1 MAKNFMAGMKKTL
14 VDLQPSTFS
23 ETEKIKKQIIVLA
36 SLKQFIPPLTEEE
49 YKQLET
55 NILKHGCKDP
65 LTVWETTAL
74 KAGVG
79 EGDEPVYILIDGH
92 NRYKI
97 CTQFGV
103 DFKISLLEFEDL
115 DAVKDYMID
124 FQLGRRN
131 LNPEQISYF
140 RGLRYNREKTGK
152 GQYNRVGGE
161 TIDVAEK
168 LAIEHSVSPRTIKN
182 DGDYAKGVEKLPIEL
197 KNELLA
203 GKIDLSKE
211 EVQRLG
217 KLEVTSTDALS
228 SIEDIKNILV
238 KEDEKPQIKS
248 NQKMIKALKKDVV
261 DFAKIISTK
270 KDCEQLMSKISSLK
284 KLLEA

>member
-1 MAKNFMAGMKKTL
+1 MAKNFMEGMKKTL

-23 ETEKIKKQIIVLA
+23 ETERIKKQIVVLEA
-36 SLKQFIPPLTEEE
+36 LKKFIPPLAKEE

-65 LTVWETTAL
+65 LTVWETTEL
-74 KAGVG
+74 KAGIG
-79 EGDEPVYILIDGH
+79 EGDTPIFILIDGH

-97 CTQFGV
+97 CTQFGI
-103 DFKISLLEFEDL
+103 DFKIGLLEFDDL

-131 LNPEQISYF
+131 LNPEQVSYF

-152 GQYNRVGGE
+152 GKYNREGGE
-161 TIDVAEK
+161 IVDIAEK
-168 LAIEHSVSPRTIKN
+168 LAVEHSVSPRTIKN

-197 KNELLA
+197 KSELLA

-217 KLEVTSTDALS
+217 KIEASSEELS
-228 SIEDIKNILV
+228 SIEGVKNVISRG
-238 KEDEKPQIKS
+238 EEKTPIKS
-248 NQKMIKALKKDVV
+248 NQKTIKALKKDVI
-261 DFAKIISTK
+261 DFAKTLSNK

>member
-23 ETEKIKKQIIVLA
+23 ETEKIKKQIVILE
-36 SLKQFIPPLTEEE
+36 SLKQFIPPLTAEE
-49 YKQLET
+49 YKQLEN

-65 LTVWETTAL
+65 LTVWETTEQ
-74 KAGVG
+74 KAGIG
-79 EGDEPVYILIDGH
+79 QRDEPIYILIDGH

-97 CTQFGV
+97 CTQFGI
-103 DFKISLLEFEDL
+103 DFKIGLLNFEDL

-152 GQYNRVGGE
+152 GKYDREGGE
-161 TIDVAEK
+161 KGDIAEK
-168 LAIEHSVSPRTIKN
+168 LAAEHSVSPRTIKN
-182 DGDYAKGVEKLPIEL
+182 DGDFAKGVEKLPTNL
-197 KNELLA
+197 KSELLS

-211 EVQRLG
+211 EIQRLG
-217 KLEVTSTDALS
+217 KMEVNTEELNSVD
-228 SIEDIKNILV
+228 DIKNAV
-238 KEDEKPQIKS
+238 SRGEEKAPAKS
-248 NQKMIKALKKDVV
+248 NQKLIKSLKKDVV
-261 DFAKIISTK
+261 DFAKTISTK

-284 KLLEA
+284 KLLES

>member
-23 ETEKIKKQIIVLA
+23 ETEKIKKQIVVLE
-36 SLKQFIPPLTEEE
+36 SLKQFIPPLTAEE

-65 LTVWETTAL
+65 LTVWETTEQ
-74 KAGVG
+74 KAGIG
-79 EGDEPVYILIDGH
+79 EGEEPIFILIDGH

-97 CTQFGV
+97 CTQFSI
-103 DFKISLLEFEDL
+103 DFKIGLLEFEDL
-115 DAVKDYMID
+115 DTVKDYMID

-140 RGLRYNREKTGK
+140 RGLRYNREKTSKGK
-152 GQYNRVGGE
+152 YDREESVD
-161 TIDVAEK
+161 IAEK

-182 DGDYAKGVEKLPIEL
+182 DGDYAKGADKLPTAL

-211 EVQRLG
+211 EIQRLG
-217 KLEVTSTDALS
+217 KINVSTEELS
-228 SIEDIKNILV
+228 SVEEIKSVVSKGEENTPIKN
-238 KEDEKPQIKS
+238 
-248 NQKMIKALKKDVV
+248 NQKVIKALKKDVV

-284 KLLEA
+284 KLLES

>member
-23 ETEKIKKQIIVLA
+23 ETEKIKKQIVILE
-36 SLKQFIPPLTEEE
+36 SLKQFIPPLSTEE

-65 LTVWETTAL
+65 LTVWETTEQ
-74 KAGVG
+74 KAGIG
-79 EGDEPVYILIDGH
+79 EGEDPIFILIDGH
-92 NRYKI
+92 NRHRI
-97 CTQFGV
+97 CTQFGI
-103 DFKISLLEFEDL
+103 DFKIGILEFDDL
-115 DAVKDYMID
+115 DGVKDYMID

-152 GQYNRVGGE
+152 GQYNREGGE
-161 TIDVAEK
+161 SVDVAEK
-168 LAIEHSVSPRTIKN
+168 LAAEHSVSPRTIKN
-182 DGDYAKGVEKLPIEL
+182 DGDYAKGVEKLPTEI
-197 KNELLA
+197 KSELLA
-203 GKIDLSKE
+203 GKIDLSKD

-217 KLEVTSTDALS
+217 KIDVSTEELNS
-228 SIEDIKNILV
+228 VENIKNAV
-238 KEDEKPQIKS
+238 SRGEEKAPAKN
-248 NQKMIKALKKDVV
+248 NQKVIKALKKDVV
-261 DFAKIISTK
+261 DFAKNISTK

-284 KLLEA
+284 KLLES

>member
-23 ETEKIKKQIIVLA
+23 ETEKIKKQIVILE
-36 SLKQFIPPLTEEE
+36 SLKQFIPPLSSEE

-65 LTVWETTAL
+65 LTVWETTEQ
-74 KAGVG
+74 KAGIG
-79 EGDEPVYILIDGH
+79 EGQEPIFILIDGH
-92 NRYKI
+92 NRHKI

-103 DFKISLLEFEDL
+103 DFKIGILDFEDL
-115 DAVKDYMID
+115 DGVKDYMID

-161 TIDVAEK
+161 SVDIAEK
-168 LAIEHSVSPRTIKN
+168 LAAEHSVSPRTIKN
-182 DGDYAKGVEKLPIEL
+182 DGDYAKGVEKLPTEI
-197 KNELLA
+197 KSELLA
-203 GKIDLSKE
+203 GKIDLSKD

-217 KLEVTSTDALS
+217 KIEVSADELN
-228 SIEDIKNILV
+228 SIEDIKKVVNRG
-238 KEDEKPQIKS
+238 EEKVSTKN
-248 NQKMIKALKKDVV
+248 NQKIIKALKKDVI
-261 DFAKIISTK
+261 DFAKNISTK

>member
-23 ETEKIKKQIIVLA
+23 ETEKIKKQIVVLD
-36 SLKQFIPPLTEEE
+36 SLKQFIPPLTAEE
-49 YKQLET
+49 YKQLEN

-65 LTVWETTAL
+65 LTVWETTKQ
-74 KAGVG
+74 KAGIS
-79 EGDEPVYILIDGH
+79 EEDEAIFILIDGH
-92 NRYKI
+92 NRHKI
-97 CTQFGV
+97 CTQFGI
-103 DFKISLLEFEDL
+103 DFKIGLLDFEDL

-152 GQYNRVGGE
+152 GKYNREGAEKVD
-161 TIDVAEK
+161 IAEK
-168 LAIEHSVSPRTIKN
+168 LAVEHSVSPRTIKN
-182 DGDYAKGVEKLPIEL
+182 DGDYAKGVEKLPVEL

-203 GKIDLSKE
+203 GNIDLSKE

-217 KLEVTSTDALS
+217 KIEVSATDLN
-228 SIEDIKNILV
+228 SIENIKNILEP
-238 KEDEKPQIKS
+238 KAEKTPTGN
-248 NQKMIKALKKDVV
+248 NQKVIKALKKDVI

-270 KDCEQLMSKISSLK
+270 KDCEHLMSKISSLK
-284 KLLEA
+284 KLLES

>member
-23 ETEKIKKQIIVLA
+23 ETEKIKKQIVVLE
-36 SLKQFIPPLTEEE
+36 SVKQFIPPLTADEF
-49 YKQLET
+49 KQLEN

-65 LTVWETTAL
+65 LTVWETTEQ
-74 KAGVG
+74 KAGIG
-79 EGDEPVYILIDGH
+79 ERDEPIYILIDGH

-103 DFKISLLEFEDL
+103 DFKIGLLDFEDL
-115 DAVKDYMID
+115 DEVKDYMID

-152 GQYNRVGGE
+152 GKYDREGGE
-161 TIDVAEK
+161 KGDIAEK
-168 LAIEHSVSPRTIKN
+168 LAAEHSVSPRTIKN
-182 DGDYAKGVEKLPIEL
+182 DGDFAKGVEKLPTNL

-211 EVQRLG
+211 EIQRFG
-217 KLEVTSTDALS
+217 KIEVNTEELN
-228 SIEDIKNILV
+228 SIEDVKNALSRGEENV
-238 KEDEKPQIKS
+238 PVKS
-248 NQKMIKALKKDVV
+248 NQKVIKALKKDVI
-261 DFAKIISTK
+261 DFAKSITTK

-284 KLLEA
+284 KLLES

>member
-23 ETEKIKKQIIVLA
+23 ETEKIKKQIVILE
-36 SLKQFIPPLTEEE
+36 SLKQFIPPLSTEE

-65 LTVWETTAL
+65 LTVWETTEQ
-74 KAGVG
+74 KAGIG
-79 EGDEPVYILIDGH
+79 EGEDPIFILIDGH
-92 NRYKI
+92 NRHRI
-97 CTQFGV
+97 CTQFGI
-103 DFKISLLEFEDL
+103 DFKIGLLEFEDL

-152 GQYNRVGGE
+152 GQYN
-161 TIDVAEK
+161 
-168 LAIEHSVSPRTIKN
+168 SVSPRTIKN
-182 DGDYAKGVEKLPIEL
+182 DGDYAKGVEKLPTEI
-197 KNELLA
+197 KSELLA
-203 GKIDLSKE
+203 GKIDLSKD

-217 KLEVTSTDALS
+217 KIDVSTNELNS
-228 SIEDIKNILV
+228 VENIKNV
-238 KEDEKPQIKS
+238 VSRGEEKAPTKN
-248 NQKMIKALKKDVV
+248 NQKVIKAIKKDVV
-261 DFAKIISTK
+261 DFAKNISTK

-284 KLLEA
+284 KLLES

>member
-23 ETEKIKKQIIVLA
+23 ETEKIKKQIVVLD
-36 SLKQFIPPLTEEE
+36 SLKKFIPPLTSEE
-49 YKQLET
+49 YKQLES

-65 LTVWETTAL
+65 LTVWETTEL
-74 KAGVG
+74 KAGTG
-79 EGDEPVYILIDGH
+79 EGEEPIFILIDGH

-97 CTQFGV
+97 CMQFGI
-103 DFKISLLEFEDL
+103 DFKIGLLDFEDL

-152 GQYNRVGGE
+152 GKYNRGGE
-161 TIDVAEK
+161 ESIDIAEK

-182 DGDYAKGVEKLPIEL
+182 DGDYAKGVEKLPIEI
-197 KNELLA
+197 KSELLA

-217 KLEVTSTDALS
+217 KIEVSTEELN
-228 SIEDIKNILV
+228 SIEDIKNAISKGEEISPV
-238 KEDEKPQIKS
+238 KS
-248 NQKMIKALKKDVV
+248 NQKLVKALKKDVI
-261 DFAKIISTK
+261 DFAKTISTK

-284 KLLEA
+284 KLLSA

>member
-23 ETEKIKKQIIVLA
+23 ETEKIKKQIFVLD
-36 SLKQFIPPLTEEE
+36 SLKKFIPQLTSEE
-49 YKQLET
+49 YKQLES

-65 LTVWETTAL
+65 LTVWETTEL
-74 KAGVG
+74 KAGTG
-79 EGDEPVYILIDGH
+79 EGEEPIFILIDGH

-97 CTQFGV
+97 CMQFGI
-103 DFKISLLEFEDL
+103 DFKIGLLDFEDL

-140 RGLRYNREKTGK
+140 RGLRYNREKIRKGK
-152 GQYNRVGGE
+152 YNRGGKE
-161 TIDVAEK
+161 SVDIAEK

-182 DGDYAKGVEKLPIEL
+182 DGDYAKGVEKLPIEI
-197 KNELLA
+197 KSELLA

-217 KLEVTSTDALS
+217 KIEVSAEELI
-228 SIEDIKNILV
+228 SIEDIKNAIS
-238 KEDEKPQIKS
+238 KGEEKTPVKS
-248 NQKMIKALKKDVV
+248 NQKLVKALKKDVI
-261 DFAKIISTK
+261 DFAKTISTK
-270 KDCEQLMSKISSLK
+270 KDCEQLMSKVSSLK
-284 KLLEA
+284 KLLSA

>member
-23 ETEKIKKQIIVLA
+23 ETEKIKKQIVILE
-36 SLKQFIPPLTEEE
+36 SLKQFIPPLTTEE

-65 LTVWETTAL
+65 LTVWETTEQ
-74 KAGVG
+74 KAGIG
-79 EGDEPVYILIDGH
+79 EGEEPIFILIDGH

-97 CTQFGV
+97 CTQFGI
-103 DFKISLLEFEDL
+103 DFKIGLLEFEDL

-140 RGLRYNREKTGK
+140 RGLRYNREKTSKGK
-152 GQYNRVGGE
+152 YDREGGE
-161 TIDVAEK
+161 SVDIAEK

-182 DGDYAKGVEKLPIEL
+182 DGDYAKGVEKLPTAL
-197 KNELLA
+197 KSELLA

-217 KLEVTSTDALS
+217 KIEVNTEELNSV
-228 SIEDIKNILV
+228 EDIKTVVSRGEEKTPV
-238 KEDEKPQIKS
+238 KNS
-248 NQKMIKALKKDVV
+248 QKVIKALKKDVI
-261 DFAKIISTK
+261 DFAKTISTK

-284 KLLEA
+284 KLLES

>member
-23 ETEKIKKQIIVLA
+23 ETEKIKKQIVVLEA
-36 SLKQFIPPLTEEE
+36 LKKFIPPLAAEEF
-49 YKQLET
+49 KQLET

-65 LTVWETTAL
+65 LTVWETTKL
-74 KAGVG
+74 KAGIG
-79 EGDEPVYILIDGH
+79 EGDEPIFILIDGH

-97 CTQFGV
+97 CTQFGI
-103 DFKISLLEFEDL
+103 DFKIGLLEFEDL

-140 RGLRYNREKTGK
+140 RGLRYNREKTSKGK
-152 GQYNRVGGE
+152 YNRAGE
-161 TIDVAEK
+161 ESVDIAEK
-168 LAIEHSVSPRTIKN
+168 LAAEHSVSPRTIKN
-182 DGDYAKGVEKLPIEL
+182 DGDYAKGVEKLPIEI
-197 KNELLA
+197 KSELLA

-211 EVQRLG
+211 EIQRLG
-217 KLEVTSTDALS
+217 KIEVSTEELI
-228 SIEDIKNILV
+228 SIEDVKNAISR
-238 KEDEKPQIKS
+238 EEEKTPVKS
-248 NQKMIKALKKDVV
+248 NQKLVKALKKDVI
-261 DFAKIISTK
+261 DFAKTISTK
-270 KDCEQLMSKISSLK
+270 KDCEHLMSKISSLK

>member
-1 MAKNFMAGMKKTL
+1 MAKNFMAGMKNTL

-23 ETEKIKKQIIVLA
+23 ETEKIKKQIVVLDA
-36 SLKQFIPPLTEEE
+36 LKKFIPPLAAEE

-65 LTVWETTAL
+65 LSVWETTEL
-74 KAGVG
+74 KAGIG
-79 EGDEPVYILIDGH
+79 EGEEPFFILIDGH

-97 CTQFGV
+97 CTQFGI
-103 DFKISLLEFEDL
+103 DFKIGLLNFENL

-131 LNPEQISYF
+131 LNPEQVSYF

-152 GQYNRVGGE
+152 GKYNRGGE
-161 TIDVAEK
+161 ESVDIAEK
-168 LAIEHSVSPRTIKN
+168 LAVEHSVSPRTIKN
-182 DGDYAKGVEKLPIEL
+182 DGDYAKGVEKLPIEI
-197 KNELLA
+197 KSGLLA

-211 EVQRLG
+211 EIQRLG
-217 KLEVTSTDALS
+217 KIEVSTEEMI
-228 SIEDIKNILV
+228 SIEDVKIAISRGVEKAPVKN
-238 KEDEKPQIKS
+238 
-248 NQKMIKALKKDVV
+248 NQKLVKALKKDVI
-261 DFAKIISTK
+261 DFAKTISTK
-270 KDCEQLMSKISSLK
+270 KDCELLMSKISSLK

>member
-23 ETEKIKKQIIVLA
+23 ETEKIKKQIVILE
-36 SLKQFIPPLTEEE
+36 SLKKFIPPLSVEE

-65 LTVWETTAL
+65 LTVWETTEL
-74 KAGVG
+74 KAGIG
-79 EGDEPVYILIDGH
+79 EGEEPIFILIDGH

-97 CTQFGV
+97 CTQFGI
-103 DFKISLLEFEDL
+103 DFKIGLLEFEDL

-152 GQYNRVGGE
+152 GKYNRAGVE
-161 TIDVAEK
+161 SIDIAEK
-168 LAIEHSVSPRTIKN
+168 LAVEHSVSPRTIKN
-182 DGDYAKGVEKLPIEL
+182 DGDYAKGVEKLPIEI
-197 KNELLA
+197 KSELLA
-203 GKIDLSKE
+203 GNIDLSKE

-217 KLEVTSTDALS
+217 KIEVSNDELKS
-228 SIEDIKNILV
+228 VENIKNAV
-238 KEDEKPQIKS
+238 SRGEEKAPAKN
-248 NQKMIKALKKDVV
+248 NQKVIKALKKDVI
-261 DFAKIISTK
+261 DFAKTISTK

>member
-23 ETEKIKKQIIVLA
+23 ETEKIKKQIVILE
-36 SLKQFIPPLTEEE
+36 SLKHFIPPLSAEE
-49 YKQLET
+49 YKQLEN

-65 LTVWETTAL
+65 LTVWETTEQ
-74 KAGVG
+74 KAGIG
-79 EGDEPVYILIDGH
+79 ESNEPIFILIDGH
-92 NRYKI
+92 NRHKI
-97 CTQFGV
+97 CTQFGI
-103 DFKISLLEFEDL
+103 DFKIGILDFEDL
-115 DAVKDYMID
+115 DEVKDYMID

-152 GQYNRVGGE
+152 GKYSRAAERSVD
-161 TIDVAEK
+161 IAEK
-168 LAIEHSVSPRTIKN
+168 LAAEHSVSSRTIKN
-182 DGDYAKGVEKLPIEL
+182 DGDYAKGIEKLPIEI
-197 KNELLA
+197 KSELLA

-217 KLEVTSTDALS
+217 KTEINTAALS
-228 SIEDIKNILV
+228 SVEVIKSAISRG
-238 KEDEKPQIKS
+238 EEKTPVKS
-248 NQKMIKALKKDVV
+248 NQKVVKALKKDVI
-261 DFAKIISTK
+261 DFAKTISTK
-270 KDCEQLMSKISSLK
+270 KDCEQLMSKISNLK

>member
-23 ETEKIKKQIIVLA
+23 ETEKIKKQIVILE
-36 SLKQFIPPLTEEE
+36 SLKKFIPPLTSEE
-49 YKQLET
+49 YKQLES

-65 LTVWETTAL
+65 LTVWETTEL
-74 KAGVG
+74 NAGIG
-79 EGDEPVYILIDGH
+79 EGKEPIFILIDGH

-97 CTQFGV
+97 CTQFSI
-103 DFKISLLEFEDL
+103 DFKIGILEFEDL
-115 DAVKDYMID
+115 DAVRDYMID

-152 GQYNRVGGE
+152 GKYNRVGE
-161 TIDVAEK
+161 DSVDIAEK
-168 LAIEHSVSPRTIKN
+168 LAVEHSVSPRTIKN
-182 DGDYAKGVEKLPIEL
+182 DGDYAKGVEKLPIEI
-197 KNELLA
+197 KSELLA
-203 GKIDLSKE
+203 GKIDLSKDE
-211 EVQRLG
+211 IQRLG
-217 KLEVTSTDALS
+217 KIKVSTEELI
-228 SIEDIKNILV
+228 SIEDVKNAIN
-238 KEDEKPQIKS
+238 KGEEKTPVKS
-248 NQKMIKALKKDVV
+248 NQKVVKALKKDVI
-261 DFAKIISTK
+261 DFAKTISTK